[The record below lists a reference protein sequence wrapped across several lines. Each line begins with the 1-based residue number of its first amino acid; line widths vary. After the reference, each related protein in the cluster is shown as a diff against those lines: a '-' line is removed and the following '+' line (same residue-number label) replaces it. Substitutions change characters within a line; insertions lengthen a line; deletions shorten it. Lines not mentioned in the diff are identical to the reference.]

1 MSLPRGATQPPKAL
15 GWRAY
20 VPTPQLDKLT
30 ALQPFVPALVRAAQC
45 GRVPVRII
53 CCCLHAPDIN
63 IPHLA
68 EDGSECVREAE
79 EAFDAEP
86 SADVLQDSASDEEDS
101 ATSASEWEAAS
112 ELTEEL
118 DSDYEAEEPMP
129 QQPPLPE
136 PEPRRAKRKF
146 EA

>member
-1 MSLPRGATQPPKAL
+1 MEVLFSA
-15 GWRAY
+15 
-20 VPTPQLDKLT
+20 VSKL
-30 ALQPFVPALVRAAQC
+30 
-45 GRVPVRII
+45 II
-53 CCCLHAPDIN
+53 CRCLLAPDIN

-68 EDGSECVREAE
+68 EDGNECVCAAE
-79 EAFDAEP
+79 EASDEEL
-86 SADVLQDSASDEEDS
+86 SAAVLHDSSSDEEDS